1 MKLHQDDLEM
11 MDYYDGLIITTDD
24 EKLTKAIEGIYN
36 TLIFELEH
44 DDIIRY
50 LKVKVQY
57 LNETHQY
64 KQEWDN
70 IRKLQEGE

>member
-1 MKLHQDDLEM
+1 MKLHQNDLEM
-11 MDYYDGLIITTDD
+11 MDYYDGLIITKDD

-50 LKVKVQY
+50 LQVKVQY
-57 LNETHQY
+57 LNETTQY

-70 IRKLQEGE
+70 IQKLMEGE